1 MVVIYGILHNRL
13 CLDHFFFDLSDRFVV
28 YLTDLLIMQEI
39 ITWIIIIVALVLLIL
54 NLIKAIKMF
63 RKPDPCRGCGNT
75 CSGCPIYMGSKKE

>member
-1 MVVIYGILHNRL
+1 
-13 CLDHFFFDLSDRFVV
+13 
-28 YLTDLLIMQEI
+28 MQEI